1 MSGHVYREERQGMYI
16 GGRAS
21 GYVYRGR
28 ASGYV
33 YGGKSVRVC
42 IMGEECW
49 GVEFI
54 SIFLFTQMY
63 LYHDSG
69 L

>member
-1 MSGHVYREERQGMYI
+1 MYI

-33 YGGKSVRVC
+33 YSIWK
-42 IMGEECW
+42 EECQ
-49 GVEFI
+49 G
-54 SIFLFTQMY
+54 MY
-63 LYHDSG
+63 MEGRVSG
-69 L
+69 HV

>member
-1 MSGHVYREERQGMYI
+1 MYIGEERQGMYI

-21 GYVYRGR
+21 GYVYRGKR
-28 ASGYV
+28 
-33 YGGKSVRVC
+33 VRVC
-42 IMGEECW
+42 IWREECQGMYMGEECW

-54 SIFLFTQMY
+54 SIFLFTKMY